1 MATDMATGISATTE
15 GILDM
20 VDGMQAGVAASMQ
33 GWAQEDTILGVS
45 QSSCTCIVMTCSAA
59 STSKSG
65 HLAMQLCVPRQHMS
79 LTSSKVQ
86 LREC

>member
-20 VDGMQAGVAASMQ
+20 VDGIQAGVAASMQ

-45 QSSCTCIVMTCSAA
+45 QSSCTCIVMTALLPAHLDLATWTCS
-59 STSKSG
+59 
-65 HLAMQLCVPRQHMS
+65 CVCQGRTQF
-79 LTSSKVQ
+79 
-86 LREC
+86 